1 MKHANLL
8 KIVPIAAIAL
18 GVYSTGALAGG
29 TNRSDNT
36 AATPGP
42 KATTTTTPAQG
53 TVGREDM
60 RRGTTQTKKM
70 DTPQSASDV
79 GNGSSGGTGT
89 YDDNSMKHK
98 GTSDSSGQYSG
109 EGSTPE
115 NADSGYDASTG
126 NSSGSS
132 TGAKD
137 SGM

>member
-1 MKHANLL
+1 MKTTNLL
-8 KIVPIAAIAL
+8 KIVPIAAIAM
-18 GVYSTGALAGG
+18 GVYSTGALAGA

-79 GNGSSGGTGT
+79 GNGSSGGTG
-89 YDDNSMKHK
+89 SM
-98 GTSDSSGQYSG
+98 SDCPSM
-109 EGSTPE
+109 
-115 NADSGYDASTG
+115 NKDSGASG
-126 NSSGSS
+126 GSGSMNNSSSGSS
-132 TGAKD
+132 G
-137 SGM
+137 SSSSQ

>member
-1 MKHANLL
+1 MKHANLI
-8 KIVPIAAIAL
+8 KFVPIAAIAL

-29 TNRSDNT
+29 TNRGDNT
-36 AATPGP
+36 DATPGP

-79 GNGSSGGTGT
+79 GSGSSGGTGS
-89 YDDNSMKHK
+89 YDKSMKHK
-98 GTSDSSGQYSG
+98 GASSSSGSG

>member
-8 KIVPIAAIAL
+8 KLVPIAAIAV

-53 TVGREDM
+53 IVGREDM
-60 RRGTTQTKKM
+60 RRGTTRTKNM

-89 YDDNSMKHK
+89 YDKSMKHK
-98 GTSDSSGQYSG
+98 GASGSSGQNSG

-115 NADSGYDASTG
+115 NADSGYDATTG